1 MAAKEKKGNGFSL
14 VRSCIFFKKRYLFFL
29 IFFLCKAQA
38 QLDLSFGY
46 SSYITRTDL
55 ERQLSHYMDVGL
67 DFKYYGG
74 FNPLFYGVELMSLF
88 SVDKSNQNY
97 LSVSDLFIAYELSDV
112 LDGYSFNFV
121 LGRQKRLNE
130 TGIQKGD
137 EARFMQVPS
146 ESWSFMDEIW
156 NLGLW
161 EGRAN
166 WDYLKPRQTGLI
178 GSFFTVTKNQWLFTL
193 FLSGFFL
200 PDLGPSVDV
209 TNGVVSSGSRW
220 FLPPQ
225 SEFILFSQRVEAF
238 YWLQKPYLK
247 NVVLNDSVAAR
258 FRFGNQ
264 DEQWFSLAYAYKP
277 VNQIYFKVDGN
288 FLIDKKAVSTSIH
301 YQSFK
306 HSLISMDFGMKKNVF
321 KTVLSLT
328 QEKPYRPEVS
338 KGWIVP
344 VLPGAIFFSS
354 YIEINLK
361 KYHLPVQL
369 LNFKFLYS
377 HFSGEEE
384 VVSNGEGQLALDLN
398 INRFRLYHGVAFS
411 AYSRDFQWKD
421 QSFSIGLSYWY
432 SIPEKGGWLN
442 TSVQW
447 HIKPH
452 LIIKSELDI
461 LGANDTKKQ
470 SFFNSYKQNDR
481 ITIKMIYAI
490 NN

>member
-1 MAAKEKKGNGFSL
+1 M
-14 VRSCIFFKKRYLFFL
+14 RIFFKREYILFLFF
-29 IFFLCKAQA
+29 FLYEAQA

-55 ERQLSHYMDVGL
+55 ERQLDHYMDIGL
-67 DFKYYGG
+67 DFKYYGDS
-74 FNPLFYGVELMSLF
+74 NSVFYGAELVSLF
-88 SVDKSNQNY
+88 SLDESNQNY
-97 LSVSDLFIAYELSDV
+97 LSVSDLFVAYELLDV
-112 LDGYSFNFV
+112 LDGYNFSFV

-130 TGIQKGD
+130 TGTQNGD
-137 EARFMQVPS
+137 EAHFMQVPS

-166 WDYLKPRQTGLI
+166 WDYLKPRQKGLT

-200 PDLGPSVDV
+200 PDLGPSVDI
-209 TNGVVSSGSRW
+209 TKGVVSSGSRW

-225 SEFILFSQRVEAF
+225 SEFILFSQRIEVF

-247 NVVLNDSVAAR
+247 NVVLNDSIAAR
-258 FRFGNQ
+258 FRFGSQ

-288 FLIDKKAVSTSIH
+288 FLIDAKAVSNFVH

-306 HSLISMDFGMKKNVF
+306 HSLISLDFGVKKNIF
-321 KTVLSLT
+321 KTVFSFT
-328 QEKPYRPEVS
+328 QEKPRRPHIS

-354 YIEINLK
+354 HIELNLK
-361 KYHLPVQL
+361 KYYLPVQL
-369 LNFKFLYS
+369 LNFNFLYS
-377 HFSGEEE
+377 RFIGEKE
-384 VVSNGEGQLALDLN
+384 VVSNGGGQLELDLN
-398 INRFRLYHGVAFS
+398 INRFRLHHGFS
-411 AYSRDFQWKD
+411 FSVYSRDFHWRD
-421 QSFSIGLSYWY
+421 QSFSVGLSYWY

-442 TSVQW
+442 TSFKWRINPNLV
-447 HIKPH
+447 
-452 LIIKSELDI
+452 LESELDI
-461 LGANDTKKQ
+461 LGANDTEKQ

-481 ITIKMIYAI
+481 VTIKMIYVI
-490 NN
+490 DN